1 MRLRLRLYV
10 VCCML
15 YVVCS
20 MLYVVVVVRPCRPG
34 GQPCLTYS
42 GTRTRTRTRIY
53 MNYSYYLIL
62 VVSTQTQ
69 KQKNKKNKKQ
79 YALCTLST
87 SPLSPT
93 LYILKRCITS
103 LLCRNPAALFISE
116 NCFAIL
122 NGAALSRLTSR
133 HLLCAIGE
141 ELHLRDLLSF
151 SLLMHL

>member
-1 MRLRLRLYV
+1 MIDLHKQSQSLGGGYGGIHHIPTRRRRGDRVEVEVEV

-15 YVVCS
+15 YVVYY

-69 KQKNKKNKKQ
+69 KQKN
-79 YALCTLST
+79 ST
-87 SPLSPT
+87 PCVHCLHLHFPPLSKSSSDV
-93 LYILKRCITS
+93 LQAYSVGIQQ
-103 LLCRNPAALFISE
+103 LCSSARTASQ
-116 NCFAIL
+116 
-122 NGAALSRLTSR
+122 S
-133 HLLCAIGE
+133 
-141 ELHLRDLLSF
+141 
-151 SLLMHL
+151 